1 MRILIVRNKY
11 NPEATE
17 ACLMLECYLASQGIE
32 YASFSSEEVRF
43 SDAII
48 DSNIPSP
55 IDKYDMAVVLGGDG
69 TILRTAA
76 QIAWRRIPILC
87 TNFGHLGFMA
97 NSNAD
102 GVVSVMVAA
111 LAGEVTHE
119 ERTNMHIDVYCH
131 DEGSLEDPFGKELPE
146 TPDHSFFALNE
157 VVLAR
162 GDGGRVID
170 YSYAVEGDPVA
181 TLRGDGLIVATATGS
196 TAYALS
202 AGGPLVTPSFG
213 GLVVAPV
220 APHTLQSRALIT
232 GRSDV
237 IEIALHPSSAN
248 REATM
253 FIDGEKIA
261 MDDPIS
267 RVVVRP
273 GSDPT
278 VLLRYDDKSFYSLVS
293 EVFFNSGKGMED

>member
-1 MRILIVRNKY
+1 MRIFIVRNKY
-11 NPEATE
+11 NSEAYQ
-17 ACLMLECYLASQGIE
+17 ASMMLEKYLKSQGIE
-32 YASFSSEEVRF
+32 YRSFSSDEVKF

-48 DSNIPSP
+48 DQSEPSP
-55 IDKYDMAVVLGGDG
+55 IDQYDLAVVLGGDG

-102 GVVSVMVAA
+102 GVTTIMQAA
-111 LAGEVTHE
+111 LKGDVKFEK
-119 ERTNMHIDVYCH
+119 RRNMHIDVYCH
-131 DEGSLEDPFGKELPE
+131 NESSLENPFKKDLP
-146 TPDHSFFALNE
+146 DKADYSFFALNE

-162 GDGGRVID
+162 GDGGRIID
-170 YSYAVEGDPVA
+170 FDYAVQGDFVA
-181 TLRGDGLIVATATGS
+181 KLRGDGLIVATATGS

-202 AGGPLVTPSFG
+202 VGGPLVTPTFG
-213 GLVVAPV
+213 GLIVVPI

-232 GRSDV
+232 GESDSV
-237 IEIALHPSSAN
+237 EVALHPSSAN

-261 MDDPIS
+261 ISDPIS
-267 RVVVRP
+267 RVVIHP
-273 GSDPT
+273 GPEPT
-278 VLLRYDDKSFYSLVS
+278 VLMRYDDQSFYTLISDI
-293 EVFFNSGKGMED
+293 FFKE